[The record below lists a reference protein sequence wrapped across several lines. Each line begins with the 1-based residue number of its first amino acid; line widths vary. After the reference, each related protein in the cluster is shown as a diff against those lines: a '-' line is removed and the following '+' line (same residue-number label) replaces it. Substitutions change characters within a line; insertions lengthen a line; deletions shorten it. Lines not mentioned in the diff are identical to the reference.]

1 MPILWGSRV
10 SEMAQTDTQS
20 THKHSNLETES
31 AQSATPSSFGFV
43 THMLRWLVAS
53 FSLAKIMLS
62 LKYRFLLNF
71 TNFLFIIISSSP

>member
-1 MPILWGSRV
+1 MGKQGFRDG
-10 SEMAQTDTQS
+10 TDRHTVNSQN
-20 THKHSNLETES
+20 SNLETES